1 MRDRTV
7 CFTGHRKIPAGQYDI
22 LLQRLKDTIVHLI
35 SRGYRFFGTG
45 GASGF
50 DTMAAQAVLELR
62 KQYPHIRLILVLPCL
77 AQAKS
82 WNASDRAIYE
92 HIKGQADK
100 IVYTSLANTR
110 GCMHRRNRHLVD
122 CSSVCICYMTE
133 STGGTA
139 YTVSHAQ
146 KQGLEIINIA

>member
-45 GASGF
+45 GALGF

-62 KQYPHIRLILVLPCL
+62 KQ
-77 AQAKS
+77 
-82 WNASDRAIYE
+82 
-92 HIKGQADK
+92 
-100 IVYTSLANTR
+100 
-110 GCMHRRNRHLVD
+110 
-122 CSSVCICYMTE
+122 
-133 STGGTA
+133 
-139 YTVSHAQ
+139 
-146 KQGLEIINIA
+146 